1 MWQVVGVQRVSV
13 RGLLLCDFSTQAF
26 HKNQM
31 ISKVLRHSKLI
42 WGEKSNWEWSV
53 CLVVL
58 LYLALII
65 LLLGFKNRQKKKTT
79 CKCLPTRGVSLG
91 SGCAG
96 HLDMEFRD
104 VFTQPQENEKSI
116 GPHLQ
121 KGSSFPKSSWCR
133 GW

>member
-26 HKNQM
+26 YKNQM

-65 LLLGFKNRQKKKTT
+65 LLLGFKNRQKKKQHVNASQPGE
-79 CKCLPTRGVSLG
+79 CRSALGVLG
-91 SGCAG
+91 
-96 HLDMEFRD
+96 
-104 VFTQPQENEKSI
+104 I
-116 GPHLQ
+116 
-121 KGSSFPKSSWCR
+121 
-133 GW
+133 